1 MTWPVDFDD
10 KRIDLHVED
19 RIGASDAERQMATA
33 QEVLKRLRR
42 QPGVILADEVGMG
55 KTFVALAVAASV
67 AWAERGRRPV
77 VVMVPSSLSSK
88 WPTDLEVFRERCLHW
103 DDDKGGASL
112 TYGVARR
119 GVEFFRFLDDS
130 RATRKHIIF
139 LTHGAL
145 SRSLQDPWTRLAI
158 LKWALTPA
166 RFKKQREA
174 FPRFAAAI
182 LRQKG
187 RFGEEELYRRLMK
200 TQPGRWQDIVNEY
213 ARDDQQLTDDPVPEA
228 IVRVLKKRKVRLTD
242 LREGLWALPLRKSD
256 YLDERI
262 LEVRKRLVATMQ
274 DVWQHALVEAKVRS
288 PLLILD
294 EAHHLKNPSTKLAS
308 LFVEDESRAD
318 MEQVSGALSDAFERM
333 LFLTAT
339 PFQLGHEE
347 LLRVLDRFQGVRW
360 DKRTIPTTLE
370 DFERQMGK
378 LSRVLNETYATTTWL
393 DDKWSALKPEDIRLN
408 GEVFDDVEA
417 WWRRLKETGI
427 REMPERVKLVLQS
440 YGAAREKIREAEK
453 VLRPWVVR
461 HRRPRQLPGVELPR
475 RLRFNGAGIETEE
488 EGTLE
493 GLGIRDQSVLPF
505 LLAAR
510 SQSILMRM
518 PTRDVEKVAG
528 RATFAEGLASSYEA
542 FLETRKRSEGGGNGE
557 LVDEDAADGEGV
569 DVGLGRDRAL
579 RWYLDQLRATLP
591 GQEAYA
597 EHPKIQATV
606 RRVLELWKQGEKV
619 LVFCHFRAT
628 GRALERHL
636 SSAFAA
642 YFLGE
647 VARRTGCK
655 LEDAERRLENLQAA
669 YNPERSV
676 RAEFEAVMTRIVS
689 DYPEL
694 DEDEGKRVTKAARS
708 LVRTPSFLVRYFPLE
723 VGRRQAG
730 AFERAIKET
739 DASGLSLENKL
750 RDFVGFLA
758 RRCSGEER
766 GQYLDAVTTIRLGGG
781 NVKLVNGGTPRET
794 RQNLMLTFNSP
805 FFPEVLVASA
815 VLAEGVDLHRNCRY
829 VIHHDLCWNPST
841 LEQRTGRVD
850 RIHAKAER
858 VGQPIHVY
866 LPYLAGTQD
875 EKMFRVVRDRERWF
889 QVIMGEMYR
898 VDEVWSEN
906 IAQRIPL
913 PEAAARELAFRLE
926 VWQG

>member
-1 MTWPVDFDD
+1 MTWPVNFDD
-10 KRIDLHVED
+10 KRIDLHVTD
-19 RIGASDAERQMATA
+19 RIGAKDAERQAATA
-33 QEVLKRLRR
+33 REVLKRLSR
-42 QPGVILADEVGMG
+42 QPGLILADEVGMG

-77 VVMVPSSLSSK
+77 VVMVPSALSDK
-88 WPTDLEVFRERCLHW
+88 WPADLEVFRERCLRR
-103 DDDKGGASL
+103 DDDKDKASL

-119 GVEFFRFLDDS
+119 GVEFFRLLDDPRS
-130 RATRKHIIF
+130 TRKHIIF

-166 RFKKQREA
+166 RFKKQRQA
-174 FPRFAAAI
+174 FPRFAAAV

-200 TQPGRWQDIVNEY
+200 TRPHRWKDIINEY
-213 ARDDQQLTDDPVPEA
+213 AREGQELADDPVPEA
-228 IVRVLKKRKVRLTD
+228 IVQVMRKRKVRLTE
-242 LREGLWALPLRKSD
+242 LREGLSALPLRESA

-262 LEVRKRLVATMQ
+262 RKVRKMLVGAMQ
-274 DVWQHALVEAKVRS
+274 EVWQHALVEARVRS

-318 MEQVSGALSDAFERM
+318 MEQVSGALSGAFERM

-360 DKRTIPTTLE
+360 HKRTIPTTLE
-370 DFERQMGK
+370 DFERRMEK
-378 LSRVLNETYATTTWL
+378 LSRALNETYTTTTWL

-408 GEVFDDVEA
+408 GEAVDDVEA
-417 WWRRLKETGI
+417 WWRRLEEPGTGQV
-427 REMPERVKLVLQS
+427 PERVKLVLQS

-453 VLRPWVVR
+453 MLRPWVIR
-461 HRRPRQLPGVELPR
+461 HRRPRQLPEVELPR
-475 RLRFNGAGIETEE
+475 RRRFNGAGIETEE

-493 GLGIRDQSVLPF
+493 GLGIREQSVLPF

-510 SQSILMRM
+510 SQSILMRLS
-518 PTRDVEKVAG
+518 TRDAEKVAG

-542 FLETRKRSEGGGNGE
+542 FLETRKRSEGGGDGE
-557 LVDEDAADGEGV
+557 LVDEDAADGASV
-569 DVGLGRDRAL
+569 DVGLGNDRAL
-579 RWYLDQLRATLP
+579 RWYLDRLRSTLP

-606 RRVLELWKQGEKV
+606 RRVLKLWKQGEKV

-636 SSAFAA
+636 SAAFAA

-647 VARRTGCK
+647 VARRTGCT
-655 LEDAERRLENLQAA
+655 LEDAERRLENLRSA
-669 YNPERSV
+669 YDAERSV

-689 DYPEL
+689 GYPEL
-694 DEDEGKRVTKAARS
+694 SDAEGERVTEAARS

-730 AFERAIKET
+730 AFERAVKQT

-750 RDFVGFLA
+750 HDFVEFLA

-766 GQYLDAVTTIRLGGG
+766 GKYLDAVETIRLGER
-781 NVKLVNGGTPRET
+781 NVRLVNGATKPET
-794 RQNLMLTFNSP
+794 
-805 FFPEVLVASA
+805 
-815 VLAEGVDLHRNCRY
+815 
-829 VIHHDLCWNPST
+829 
-841 LEQRTGRVD
+841 
-850 RIHAKAER
+850 K
-858 VGQPIHVY
+858 
-866 LPYLAGTQD
+866 
-875 EKMFRVVRDRERWF
+875 
-889 QVIMGEMYR
+889 
-898 VDEVWSEN
+898 
-906 IAQRIPL
+906 
-913 PEAAARELAFRLE
+913 
-926 VWQG
+926 